1 MLNMNTPA
9 TQRTTT
15 SEPSFQSFRNV
26 SACNRCRLRKHRCD
40 QRLPRCEPCE
50 KAGTRC
56 VGYDPLTKR
65 EVPRSYV
72 CFLESQVKYL
82 KQLLIDHGIEFK
94 ATMPFDE
101 KEPSRMG
108 AIRHSL
114 SQRQELSA
122 GRAGSE
128 ARIEQK
134 NDRASLKRKLGSSPA
149 DNTLP
154 PRQLKRVLQ
163 LNLILKDLLTES
175 YASYHCDREHVQPS
189 PRTPVSTQAM
199 QGISIPHDQYST
211 PELSDDHASSDSGSG
226 SPESLQMHFDDS
238 NSAHDIPV
246 MSDEFQY
253 KRPYTPQ
260 RSFTPNLN
268 PMHPNLDTLETK
280 PLLNTS
286 SPNISQGVPVKQPVS
301 AEPKELQASSEI
313 GFGFPSEADQKQS
326 DQNTY
331 DLLDEFLVGWDEDR
345 LGIC

>member
-1 MLNMNTPA
+1 MLNMNTSA
-9 TQRTTT
+9 TQRSTS

-94 ATMPFDE
+94 TTMPFDE

-108 AIRHSL
+108 ATRHSL

-122 GRAGSE
+122 GKAGTE
-128 ARIEQK
+128 PRTEQT
-134 NDRASLKRKLGSSPA
+134 NDRASLKRRLSSSPA
-149 DNTLP
+149 ENTLP

-189 PRTPVSTQAM
+189 PQSPVSTQVTR
-199 QGISIPHDQYST
+199 GISIPHDQYST

-226 SPESLQMHFDDS
+226 SPESLQLQFDDS
-238 NSAHDIPV
+238 HSVHNIPV

-253 KRPYTPQ
+253 RQPYTP
-260 RSFTPNLN
+260 RRNFTPELN
-268 PMHPNLDTLETK
+268 SMHSNLDTLANK
-280 PLLNTS
+280 PLISTTS
-286 SPNISQGVPVKQPVS
+286 RNIPQEIPVKLPVF
-301 AEPKELQASSEI
+301 AEQKEVEASSEI
-313 GFGFPSEADQKQS
+313 GFGFASEAGQKQN
-326 DQNTY
+326 DQSTY

>member
-1 MLNMNTPA
+1 
-9 TQRTTT
+9 
-15 SEPSFQSFRNV
+15 
-26 SACNRCRLRKHRCD
+26 
-40 QRLPRCEPCE
+40 
-50 KAGTRC
+50 
-56 VGYDPLTKR
+56 
-65 EVPRSYV
+65 V